1 MDDRRF
7 LRARVTATAAVAV
20 AEWAFLTWQHVHGGV
35 PSHHFL
41 DRTDM
46 PAISNWW
53 GGLVLPCMSWLLLGR
68 VQRRIAS
75 QLGAATRQAAIG
87 FIGALGF
94 GVLLSV
100 FFMRGDDQVAGVM
113 FELLFLIALVVPIYR
128 AEYLLGFVLGMAYT
142 FGGVLPSIVGS
153 VVALIA
159 LVIHRYIRMVFL
171 FLGRKFFA
179 QKSAD
184 GIDESQFPPPL

>member
-7 LRARVTATAAVAV
+7 LRVRVTATVAVAV
-20 AEWAFLTWQHVHGGV
+20 AEWAFLAWQHVHGGV

-41 DRTDM
+41 DRADM

-53 GGLVLPCMSWLLLGR
+53 GGLVLPCMTWLLLGR
-68 VQRRIAS
+68 MQRRCTS
-75 QLGAATRQAAIG
+75 QVGAATRHAVTG
-87 FIGALGF
+87 FLGALGF

-100 FFMRGDDQVAGVM
+100 FFMRGDDQVTSVM
-113 FELLFLIALVVPIYR
+113 FELLFVIALVVPMYR

-142 FGGVLPSIVGS
+142 FGGVLPGIVGS

-159 LVIHRYIRMVFL
+159 LVIHRYIRAAWL
-171 FLGRKFFA
+171 FLGRKVLA

-184 GIDESQFPPPL
+184 GIDQS